1 MFTFLLSPQDL
12 IFLVSLINFLLIIFL
27 LYLVFTLKSQSTRI
41 HQKTLQKALLASL
54 PSSELKS
61 LLLDQFKASLDPVI
75 KDLGIMLDQT
85 QTELTHQTQK
95 LLNQLTSNLHQ
106 QAQTTQT
113 HLSDKL
119 TADFDQAQ
127 KDFKTY
133 QQKRLELFEDQV
145 TNLVNQTA
153 SDMLHQSL
161 SLEQHQ
167 YLIDQ
172 ALDQAAKA
180 KLFK

>member
-1 MFTFLLSPQDL
+1 LF
-12 IFLVSLINFLLIIFL
+12 I
-27 LYLVFTLKSQSTRI
+27 TLKSQASRFN
-41 HQKTLQKALLASL
+41 QKTLQKALLTSL
-54 PSSELKS
+54 PPSELKS
-61 LLLDQFKASLDPVI
+61 LLLDQFTKSLDPVI
-75 KDLGIMLDQT
+75 KDFGAKLDQT
-85 QTELTHQTQK
+85 QTELTHQTQD

-119 TADFDQAQ
+119 SSDYDQTQ
-127 KDFKTY
+127 KDFKAY
-133 QQKRLELFEDQV
+133 QQKRLEFFEDQV

-153 SDMLHQSL
+153 SEMLHQSL

-167 YLIDQ
+167 FLIDQ